1 MGRLA
6 MPGLLAQA
14 IAPSLGGFLMER
26 GGPDAATALLAGL
39 AAVNVVLV
47 VVLWAAYRNGDPA

>member
-1 MGRLA
+1 
-6 MPGLLAQA
+6 
-14 IAPSLGGFLMER
+14 MER